1 MKFFAYNENLD
12 EQMAYVQ
19 RRIRKLM
26 NGEIASQLAIAG
38 INYPKLFGVSLVHLR
53 QLSQEIK
60 VSKELADR
68 LWHRNIRETM
78 ILATMV
84 VQRDSI
90 SDEQLMDWA
99 EGLNN
104 LELAEQMAFN
114 LLGKRSN
121 SGVVI
126 EKWMLH
132 AQFYVRYAAL
142 MALGWQFRF
151 AGEDAARLVKSG
163 LSTIEALATDPSICR
178 AVVHC
183 LKMAGRFSE
192 ELRPMVRQVAGH
204 WTQDA
209 DLHLQRAGKDILFE
223 LDAVSG

>member
-12 EQMAYVQ
+12 EQVKYVQ
-19 RRIRKLM
+19 RRIRTLM
-26 NGEIASQLAIAG
+26 NGEIASQLAVAG
-38 INYPKLFGVSLVHLR
+38 INYSKLFGVSLVHLR
-53 QLSQEIK
+53 QLSQQLNI
-60 VSKELADR
+60 SGELAER
-68 LWHRNIRETM
+68 LWHRSIRETM

-84 VQRDSI
+84 AQRESI
-90 SDEQLMDWA
+90 SDDQLMEWA
-99 EGLNN
+99 EDLNN

-114 LLGKRSN
+114 LLGKREN
-121 SGVVI
+121 SGAVI

-132 AQFYVRYAAL
+132 SQFYVRYAAL

-151 AGEDAARLVKSG
+151 GGEEAVRIVKAG
-163 LSTIEALATDPSICR
+163 LSTIEALATDHSICR

-192 ELRPMVRQVAGH
+192 DLKPMVRQVAEE
-204 WTQDA
+204 WIQDEA
-209 DLHLQRAGKDILFE
+209 LHLQRAGKDILFE

>member
-1 MKFFAYNENLD
+1 
-12 EQMAYVQ
+12 

-26 NGEIASQLAIAG
+26 NGEIASQLAVAG

-53 QLSQEIK
+53 QLSQELKI
-60 VSKELADR
+60 SNELADR
-68 LWHRNIRETM
+68 LWHLSIRETM

-84 VQRDSI
+84 EHRDSI
-90 SDEQLMDWA
+90 SDDQLMEWTEA
-99 EGLNN
+99 LNN
-104 LELAEQMAFN
+104 LELAEQIAFN
-114 LLGKRSN
+114 LLGKRAN
-121 SGVVI
+121 SGVII

-151 AGEDAARLVKSG
+151 GGEEAARIVKSG
-163 LSTIEALATDPSICR
+163 LSTIEALATDHHICR

-192 ELRPMVRQVAGH
+192 DLRPEVRHMAERWIQGN
-204 WTQDA
+204 
-209 DLHLQRAGKDILFE
+209 DLHLQRSGKDILFE